1 MATGL
6 VRQRSAVMAK
16 TSASPAKR
24 TNRAV
29 LGVAVLLLIGAGS
42 AGVWGSGSSESS
54 TSTTT
59 SVPPLNDSVNGP
71 GARPAETSYSWF
83 DHGMSVEQ
91 TDYPMKELSCELL
104 GDVITP
110 DVCAVAK
117 TSHGSFMLIGTEGYW
132 DKSET
137 DADGLA
143 QIPFD
148 LTVFTTRTDQKTPR
162 AVSVMDGYFEKAFTK
177 NKAQIDLYKASI
189 NGNDVL
195 VLVKRLSDNAP
206 DAYSFSDSVQ
216 VIAASSTGAPTVV
229 ATYEGSALKVG
240 SDGSKI
246 VVSSLRYKATQ
257 DSTESTWFSRITL
270 SPSESDPA
278 AWIESVTS
286 GPTAVKAG
294 QGMTLMGS
302 HTFAVDRS
310 GSASDGSNI

>member
-1 MATGL
+1 
-6 VRQRSAVMAK
+6 MAK

-29 LGVAVLLLIGAGS
+29 LVVAVLLLIGAGS
-42 AGVWGSGSSESS
+42 AGAWGSGSGENSTSS
-54 TSTTT
+54 TS
-59 SVPPLNDSVNGP
+59 SIPPRNDAVNGP
-71 GARPAETSYSWF
+71 GGRPAETSYSWF

-110 DVCAVAK
+110 DVCAVAE
-117 TSHGSFMLIGTEGYW
+117 TSHGSFMVIGTEGYW
-132 DKSET
+132 DKYET

-148 LTVFTTRTDQKTPR
+148 LTVFSARTDQKIPR
-162 AVSVMDGYFEKAFTK
+162 AVSVMDGYFEKAYTK
-177 NKAQIDLYKASI
+177 NKAQLDLYRAQI
-189 NGNDVL
+189 NGEDVL
-195 VLVKRLSDNAP
+195 VLVKRLSENAP

-229 ATYEGSALKVG
+229 ATYEGSSLKVG

-246 VVSSLRYKATQ
+246 VVSALRYKATQ

-270 SPSESDPA
+270 TPSESDPA
-278 AWIESVTS
+278 AWTEHVTS
-286 GPTAVKAG
+286 GPVAVTQG
-294 QGMTLMGS
+294 QGMKLMGS
-302 HTFAVDRS
+302 HVFAVDRASS
-310 GSASDGSNI
+310 GDDAIRA

>member
-1 MATGL
+1 
-6 VRQRSAVMAK
+6 MAK

-24 TNRAV
+24 SNRAV

-42 AGVWGSGSSESS
+42 AGAWSSGSGENSTSS
-54 TSTTT
+54 TS
-59 SVPPLNDSVNGP
+59 SIPPLNDSVNGP
-71 GARPAETSYSWF
+71 GGRPAETSYSWF

-91 TDYPMKELSCELL
+91 TDYPMKELSCESL

-110 DVCAVAK
+110 DVCAVAE
-117 TSHGSFMLIGTEGYW
+117 TSHGSFMVVGTEGYW
-132 DKSET
+132 DKFET

-162 AVSVMDGYFEKAFTK
+162 AVSVMDGYFEKAYTK
-177 NKAQIDLYKASI
+177 NKAQLDLYRAHI
-189 NGNDVL
+189 DGEDVL

-229 ATYEGSALKVG
+229 ATYEGSSLKVG

-246 VVSSLRYKATQ
+246 VVSALRYKATQ

-270 SPSESDPA
+270 TPSESDPA
-278 AWIESVTS
+278 AWTEHVTS
-286 GPTAVKAG
+286 GPVAVTQG
-294 QGMTLMGS
+294 QGMKLMGS
-302 HTFAVDRS
+302 HVFAIDRASS
-310 GSASDGSNI
+310 GDDANRA

>member
-1 MATGL
+1 
-6 VRQRSAVMAK
+6 MAK

-42 AGVWGSGSSESS
+42 AGAWGSGSGESS
-54 TSTTT
+54 TSST
-59 SVPPLNDSVNGP
+59 SSIPPLNDSVNGP
-71 GARPAETSYSWF
+71 GGRPTETSYSWF

-91 TDYPMKELSCELL
+91 TDYPMKELSCESL

-110 DVCAVAK
+110 DVCAVAE
-117 TSHGSFMLIGTEGYW
+117 TSHGSFMVVGTEGYW
-132 DKSET
+132 DKFDT
-137 DADGLA
+137 DADGLS

-148 LTVFTTRTDQKTPR
+148 LTVFTARTDQKTPR
-162 AVSVMDGYFEKAFTK
+162 AVSVMDGYFEKAYTK
-177 NKAQIDLYKASI
+177 NKAQLDLYRTQI
-189 NGNDVL
+189 DGEDVL

-229 ATYEGSALKVG
+229 ATYEGSSLKVG

-246 VVSSLRYKATQ
+246 VVSALRYKATQ

-270 SPSESDPA
+270 TPSESDPA
-278 AWIESVTS
+278 AWTEHVTS
-286 GPTAVKAG
+286 GPVAVTQG
-294 QGMTLMGS
+294 QGMKLMGS
-302 HTFAVDRS
+302 HVFAVDRT
-310 GSASDGSNI
+310 SAADSNI